1 MIAANRFEEQVAL
14 ITGGGSGLGRA
25 AALRLASEGAAVAV
39 VDIRPERAEKVRE
52 EIEAAGGRAIAV
64 VADVTEA
71 ADAERMVVEAMEA
84 FGRLDVLLTAAGIG
98 GGGTVVSIP
107 EEDWDRMVDLD
118 LKGVYLAAKYA
129 IPEMRK
135 SGKGAVVH
143 VASIGGLTGSWGG
156 AAFSAAK
163 GGVVNLTRHMALAH
177 APENIRV
184 NCICPGVI
192 DTPLVERWLA
202 TPGVLESVN
211 ARHPIGRIGQPEEV
225 AAAVAFLASDE
236 ASFVTGAVLT
246 VDGGVTAAGR

>member
-39 VDIRPERAEKVRE
+39 VDIRPERAEKVRK

-107 EEDWDRMVDLD
+107 EEDWDRMLDLD

-163 GGVVNLTRHMALAH
+163 GGVVNLTRQMALAH

-246 VDGGVTAAGR
+246 VDGGVIAAGR

>member
-1 MIAANRFEEQVAL
+1 MIAASRFEGQVAL

-39 VDIRPERAEKVRE
+39 VDIRPERAEKVRK

-163 GGVVNLTRHMALAH
+163 GGVINLTRHMALAH

>member
-1 MIAANRFEEQVAL
+1 MIAANRFEGQVAL

-39 VDIRPERAEKVRE
+39 VDIRPERAEKVRK

-107 EEDWDRMVDLD
+107 EEDWDPMLDLD

-202 TPGVLESVN
+202 MPGVLESVN

-246 VDGGVTAAGR
+246 VDGGVIAAGR

>member
-1 MIAANRFEEQVAL
+1 MIAASRFEGQVAL
-14 ITGGGSGLGRA
+14 VTGGGSGIGRA

-39 VDIRPERAEKVRE
+39 VDIRPERAEKARQ
-52 EIEAAGGRAIAV
+52 EIAMSGGRAIAV
-64 VADVTEA
+64 VADVTQA
-71 ADAERMVVEAMEA
+71 TDAQRMVTEAVEA

-98 GGGTVVSIP
+98 GGGTVVSIA
-107 EEDWDRMVDLD
+107 EEEWDRMVDLD
-118 LKGVYLAAKYA
+118 LKGVYLSAKYA

-135 SGKGAVVH
+135 LGRGAVVH

-177 APENIRV
+177 ATECIRV

-202 TPGVLESVN
+202 TPGVLADVT
-211 ARHPIGRIGQPEEV
+211 ARHPLGRIGRPEEV
-225 AAAVAFLASDE
+225 AAAAAFLASDE
-236 ASFVTGAVLT
+236 ALFITGAVLT

>member
-39 VDIRPERAEKVRE
+39 VDIRPERAEKVRK

-64 VADVTEA
+64 V

-107 EEDWDRMVDLD
+107 EEDWDRMLDLD

-135 SGKGAVVH
+135 CGRGAVVH

-163 GGVVNLTRHMALAH
+163 GGVVNLTRQMALAH

-246 VDGGVTAAGR
+246 VDGGVIAAGR

>member
-39 VDIRPERAEKVRE
+39 VDIRPERAEKVRK

-107 EEDWDRMVDLD
+107 EEDWDRMLDLD

-163 GGVVNLTRHMALAH
+163 GGVVNLTRQMALAH

-202 TPGVLESVN
+202 TPGVLESVD

-246 VDGGVTAAGR
+246 VDGGVIAAGR